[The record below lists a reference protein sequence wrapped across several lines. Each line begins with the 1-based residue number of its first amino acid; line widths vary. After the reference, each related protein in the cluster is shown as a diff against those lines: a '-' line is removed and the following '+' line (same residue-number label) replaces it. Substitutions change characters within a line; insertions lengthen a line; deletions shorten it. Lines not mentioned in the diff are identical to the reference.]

1 MEDVKVIQRAQPP
14 PPQEQVAGPVP
25 VPVAKPEIPA
35 AIPYDT
41 KTATQ
46 IKTFYTFKG
55 KKPEQYRVGDDGS
68 LNIYAKTGELESS
81 IKLKSYR
88 PITTEERST
97 METFR
102 LDKLA
107 GLDVVYEH
115 ERRKLLA
122 AYADYKTTG
131 NVTPVLLANKRVN
144 DVELQRVAARSA
156 VRGVKTIPVPRV
168 NEVIFDEPY
177 ETRKLFG
184 AHNALGSKDAMLEGI
199 FVLERRNFPATL
211 FYGRYEE
218 SAEAAAA
225 ATEAAIVAVG
235 GTEGTASVRLT
246 SGLTARLFFRP
257 EDPQNGIL
265 SPLWPVNFIHKETQY
280 ACAYQAYEAERM
292 AEQGQVEVRAKILKT
307 RSARTV
313 GIQTVKFTTPAKNP
327 TALWTGILTDMYKQ
341 HPELLEKLLAT
352 GQDSLVYADP
362 RAGGG
367 GVGIGADNNKILDPG
382 NWKSENVVGK
392 VMEGLRAT
400 FREQGKVEAAPPP
413 EAKESV
419 ISEEEQDAAKKAAI
433 IKNKMRR

>member
-1 MEDVKVIQRAQPP
+1 MAEEVKVVQMDAPAAPP
-14 PPQEQVAGPVP
+14 APQAPAAPQEQL
-25 VPVAKPEIPA
+25 KIPA

-46 IKTFYTFKG
+46 IKAFYKFLN
-55 KKPEQYRVGDDGS
+55 KKSDQYRIGDDGS
-68 LNIYAKTGELESS
+68 LNVYNKAGQLESS
-81 IKLKSYR
+81 TKMKSYR
-88 PITTEERST
+88 PITTEERNA
-97 METFR
+97 MESFR
-102 LDKLA
+102 SDRLA
-107 GLDVVYEH
+107 GLDIIYEH
-115 ERRKLLA
+115 ERRKLIA
-122 AYADYKTTG
+122 AYDDYKTTR
-131 NVTPVLLANKRVN
+131 NITPVLLANRRVN
-144 DVELQRVAARSA
+144 DVELQRVDARSA
-156 VRGVKTIPVPRV
+156 VRGVKTIPVPKINDV
-168 NEVIFDEPY
+168 HFDEPY

-184 AHNALGSKDAMLEGI
+184 AHNSMGAKDMILEGI

-218 SAEAAAA
+218 TAEAAAA
-225 ATEAAIVAVG
+225 AAEAVATESG
-235 GTEGTASVRLT
+235 GVEGSASVRLT

-292 AEQGQVEVRAKILKT
+292 AEQGQAEVRAKILKT

-327 TALWTGILTDMYKQ
+327 TALWTGILTDMFKQ

-367 GVGIGADNNKILDPG
+367 GVGIGADNKKILDPG
-382 NWKSENVVGK
+382 NWKSENIVGK
-392 VMEGLRAT
+392 VMESLRAT

-419 ISEEEQDAAKKAAI
+419 ITEEEQEAAKKAAI
-433 IKNKMRR
+433 IRNRAR

>member
-1 MEDVKVIQRAQPP
+1 MSEVAEDVKVIQRAQPP
-14 PPQEQVAGPVP
+14 PQAQAQAQAP
-25 VPVAKPEIPA
+25 AKPEIPA
-35 AIPYDT
+35 AIPYNT

-46 IKTFYTFKG
+46 IKTFYTFKS
-55 KKPEQYRVGDDGS
+55 KKPDQYRVGDDGS
-68 LNIYAKTGELESS
+68 LNIYSKTGELESS

-97 METFR
+97 MESYR

-122 AYADYKTTG
+122 AYAEYKTTG
-131 NVTPVLLANKRVN
+131 NITPVLLANKRVN
-144 DVELQRVAARSA
+144 DIELQRVDARSA
-156 VRGVKTIPVPRV
+156 VRGVKTIPVPKV
-168 NEVIFDEPY
+168 NDVIFDEPY

-184 AHNALGSKDAMLEGI
+184 HHNALGGKDMILEGI

-211 FYGRYEE
+211 FYGRYEDTP
-218 SAEAAAA
+218 EAAAA
-225 ATEAAIVAVG
+225 AAEAAPEQG
-235 GTEGTASVRLT
+235 GAESAASVRLT

-257 EDPQNGIL
+257 EDPQNGVL

-292 AEQGQVEVRAKILKT
+292 AEQGQAEVRAKILKT

-362 RAGGG
+362 RAGAG
-367 GVGIGADNNKILDPG
+367 GVGIGADNLKILDPG

-419 ISEEEQDAAKKAAI
+419 ISEEEQEAAKKAAI
-433 IKNKMRR
+433 IKNKMQR

>member
-1 MEDVKVIQRAQPP
+1 MI
-14 PPQEQVAGPVP
+14 
-25 VPVAKPEIPA
+25 
-35 AIPYDT
+35 
-41 KTATQ
+41 
-46 IKTFYTFKG
+46 
-55 KKPEQYRVGDDGS
+55 
-68 LNIYAKTGELESS
+68 
-81 IKLKSYR
+81 
-88 PITTEERST
+88 
-97 METFR
+97 
-102 LDKLA
+102 
-107 GLDVVYEH
+107 
-115 ERRKLLA
+115 
-122 AYADYKTTG
+122 
-131 NVTPVLLANKRVN
+131 
-144 DVELQRVAARSA
+144 
-156 VRGVKTIPVPRV
+156 
-168 NEVIFDEPY
+168 
-177 ETRKLFG
+177 
-184 AHNALGSKDAMLEGI
+184 LEGI

-218 SAEAAAA
+218 TAEAAAA
-225 ATEAAIVAVG
+225 VAEAVAAESG
-235 GTEGTASVRLT
+235 GAEGSASVRLT

-292 AEQGQVEVRAKILKT
+292 AEQGQAEVRAKILKT

-327 TALWTGILTDMYKQ
+327 TALWTGILTDMFKQ

-367 GVGIGADNNKILDPG
+367 GVGIGADNKKILDPG
-382 NWKSENVVGK
+382 NWKSDNVVGK

-419 ISEEEQDAAKKAAI
+419 ITEEEQEAAKKAAI
-433 IKNKMRR
+433 IKNNMRR